1 MKNDMS
7 KYTIR
12 LQKLRV
18 GIAIYIINKHN
29 LMEESFYTEFNPL
42 LNKHYIFGP
51 LTKFTRE
58 ILLYHNI
65 IEQINQELS
74 PKFVLTQSALI
85 SLL

>member
-1 MKNDMS
+1 MKDELS

-51 LTKFTRE
+51 LTKFARE

-65 IEQINQELS
+65 IEEDNQET
-74 PKFVLTQSALI
+74 PIKFMLTKSALI